1 MEFRAVLN
9 RPKTCDHEIHI
20 SQTSRWVLYTAGI
33 CTTGR
38 FVFRSKLVY
47 DPERNPIQRMP
58 YSFLRVHVYFPS
70 LRTRSNTPVISCTQI
85 RCVYSAHNPM
95 ACVCVYYIYVE
106 CEFYWHTIISLKQR
120 LKLFDLQKLGEEN
133 AIIAVYEYKKVY
145 LNKSVSCKM

>member
-1 MEFRAVLN
+1 MEFCAVLN

-58 YSFLRVHVYFPS
+58 YSFHRVHIYFPT
-70 LRTRSNTPVISCTQI
+70 LRTWSNTRPLFLVLTNNTCTI
-85 RCVYSAHNPM
+85 YDITLWCVFYMLNVSFIDTRLSHWNNGWNYLTCKNSAKRM
-95 ACVCVYYIYVE
+95 
-106 CEFYWHTIISLKQR
+106 Q
-120 LKLFDLQKLGEEN
+120 
-133 AIIAVYEYKKVY
+133 
-145 LNKSVSCKM
+145 

>member
-95 ACVCVYYIYVE
+95 ACVCVLYIRWMWVLLTHDYLIETTVE
-106 CEFYWHTIISLKQR
+106 IIWLAKTRRRECNNCS
-120 LKLFDLQKLGEEN
+120 
-133 AIIAVYEYKKVY
+133 IWI
-145 LNKSVSCKM
+145 